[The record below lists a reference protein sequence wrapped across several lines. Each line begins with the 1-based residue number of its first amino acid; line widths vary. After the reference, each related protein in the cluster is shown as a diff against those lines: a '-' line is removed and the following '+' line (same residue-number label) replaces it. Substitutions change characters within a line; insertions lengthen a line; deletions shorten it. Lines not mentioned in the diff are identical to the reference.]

1 MGVTQEL
8 PLAMMAHHAD
18 PDGPREAHRRVIA
31 HHAPRDRIPGPDH
44 PEGGTMSDVQI
55 IRDGHVGIVELQRGP
70 NNFVDIAAIAAIGDA
85 YDELDADREIRAIVL
100 CTQGKHFCAGAN
112 LAERVKDDGDSIT
125 QEAGRHLYQEAHR
138 LVSNA
143 KPVVAAIQ
151 GAAVGAGIGLALT
164 ADFRVGCPEARLSA
178 NFARQGYHP
187 GFGTTFS
194 LPRIVGQQKAAWM
207 FMTGERVPGQAAH
220 EMGLLDWIV
229 DQTDVFEMAI
239 GKAKEIA
246 TSGPL
251 AVQGVRR
258 TLRQGFLDGFKLATY
273 AEHFEQGLVR
283 PTDDFKEGVR
293 AMNERRTPL
302 FKGY

>member
-1 MGVTQEL
+1 
-8 PLAMMAHHAD
+8 
-18 PDGPREAHRRVIA
+18 
-31 HHAPRDRIPGPDH
+31 
-44 PEGGTMSDVQI
+44 MSDVTI
-55 IRDGHVGIVELQRGP
+55 TRDGHIGIVELHRGP
-70 NNFVDIAAIAAIGDA
+70 NNFVDIAAIAALGDA
-85 YDELDADREIRAIVL
+85 YDELDADRDIRALVL
-100 CTQGKHFCAGAN
+100 CSEGKHFCAGAN

-164 ADFRVGCPEARLSA
+164 ADFRVGCDASRLSA

-187 GFGTTFS
+187 GFGTTFT
-194 LPRIVGQQKAAWM
+194 LPRVVGQQKAAWM
-207 FMTGERVPGQAAH
+207 FMTGERVPGAEAL
-220 EMGLLDWIV
+220 EIGLLDRLV
-229 DQTDVFEMAI
+229 DADAVRDTAIDMARD
-239 GKAKEIA
+239 IA

-258 TLRQGFLDGFKLATY
+258 TLRMGFADGFKQATY
-273 AEHFEQGLVR
+273 TEHFEQSLVR
-283 PTDDFKEGVR
+283 PTHDFKEGVV
-293 AMNERRTPL
+293 AMNERRTPN